1 MFVEKL
7 ITYNNIIFQNIA
19 MVSEKF
25 CLGRRT
31 IVVARNYWKPEFIVN
46 NLIIGA
52 MDIKPAFE
60 VPRCTRFSSSNGS
73 DDGDCFEP
81 MCPIGRFPVLISG
94 VGYNINFYGLM
105 VSIIGEKVNFSQ
117 VN

>member
-7 ITYNNIIFQNIA
+7 ITYNNITFQNIA

-81 MCPIGRFPVLISG
+81 M
-94 VGYNINFYGLM
+94 
-105 VSIIGEKVNFSQ
+105 
-117 VN
+117 